1 MQISTIEAAVLHV
14 AKRYPVKRITL
25 FGSQADG
32 TSKEDSDVDLIVEFL
47 KPVSIL
53 TLSSMKCELEDL
65 LKSKVDLIHGPLRET
80 DMINVGREVVL
91 YAA

>member
-1 MQISTIEAAVLHV
+1 MRISIIEAAVMQV
-14 AKRYPVKRITL
+14 AKRYPVQRITL

-32 TSKEDSDVDLIVEFL
+32 TSKEDSDIDLIVEFL
-47 KPVSIL
+47 KPISIL

-65 LKSKVDLIHGPLRET
+65 LDCKVDLIHGPLRET
-80 DMINVGREVVL
+80 DMINVGQEVVL

>member
-1 MQISTIEAAVLHV
+1 MQISAIKAAVLHV
-14 AKRYPVKRITL
+14 AKRYPVQRITL

-32 TSKEDSDVDLIVEFL
+32 TSKEDSDIDLIVEFL

-53 TLSSMKCELEDL
+53 TLSSMKCELEEL

-80 DMINVGREVVL
+80 DMIHVSREVVL

>member
-1 MQISTIEAAVLHV
+1 MRISIIEAAVMQV
-14 AKRYPVKRITL
+14 AKRYPVQRITL

-32 TSKEDSDVDLIVEFL
+32 TSKEDSDVDLIVEFF

-53 TLSSMKCELEDL
+53 TLSKMKCELEEL
-65 LKSKVDLIHGPLRET
+65 LNNKVDLIHGPIRET
-80 DMINVGREVVL
+80 DMINVGQEVVL